1 MTFDKGQMTKSEHRI
16 LVIMLGMLA
25 ATGPLSI
32 DMYLPSLPSIQSDLA
47 ASAADTQLSLSAFLI
62 GYACGQLLYGP
73 ISDRFGRKPVLLTG
87 MFAYAATSFLCTLST
102 NIETLIVLRFLQAL
116 GGGSGIVLA
125 RAIINDYFPANEAAQ
140 VLSLVSIVTMLGPLV
155 SPIIGG
161 YLLVLAGW
169 HSIFWLLSAMGTIFF
184 LMVYFVFRESHL
196 VENRQQLNFVSTFKA
211 YVKITLHKDAFG
223 YIACG
228 GLGAGVFFA
237 YIGNSPFV
245 FIELFG
251 VRPEYFG
258 YLYGIVVSGMM
269 AAAIINSRLVLRYG
283 LDRMIEHSNF
293 IRLIGIVLLLL
304 VSYFKVGGIAAMVFA
319 LVVTVAPTII
329 INVNAAVGLLHL
341 FPRLSGTASAVSGAA
356 IFATGAVSG
365 SIVGLLH
372 DGTVM
377 PMVITMT
384 LFALTSHAAYWL
396 VGRKEG

>member
-1 MTFDKGQMTKSEHRI
+1 
-16 LVIMLGMLA
+16 MLGMLA

-196 VENRQQLNFVSTFKA
+196 VENRQQLNFVSTFRA

-293 IRLIGIVLLLL
+293 IRLIGIVILLL

-329 INVNAAVGLLHL
+329 INVNAAVGLIHL

-396 VGRKEG
+396 VSRKEG

>member
-1 MTFDKGQMTKSEHRI
+1 MTIDKIQMTKTEHRV

-25 ATGPLSI
+25 AMGPLSI
-32 DMYLPSLPSIQSDLA
+32 DMYLPSLPFIQTDLG
-47 ASAADTQLSLSAFLI
+47 ASAAEAQLSLSAFLI

-87 MFAYAATSFLCTLST
+87 IFAYAITSFLCALSS
-102 NIETLIVLRFLQAL
+102 NIETLIIMRFLQAL

-125 RAIINDYFPANEAAQ
+125 RAIISDYFPPNQAAR
-140 VLSLVSIVTMLGPLV
+140 VLSLVSIVTLLGPLV
-155 SPIIGG
+155 SPIIGS

-169 HSIFWLLSAMGTIFF
+169 RSIFWLLTSLGGVFFMMIFF
-184 LMVYFVFRESHL
+184 IFKESHP
-196 VENRQQLNFVSTFKA
+196 EEKRHKLNLITTFKA
-211 YVKITLHKDAFG
+211 YVDVTLHKDSFG

-245 FIELFG
+245 FIEVFG

-269 AAAIINSRLVLRYG
+269 AAAIINSRMVLHYG
-283 LDRMIEHSNF
+283 LNKMIDHGNM
-293 IRLIGIVLLLL
+293 IRLIGIVILLL
-304 VSYFKVGGIAAMVFA
+304 VSYFSIGGVPAILFA
-319 LVVTVAPTII
+319 LIVTISPTII

-341 FPRLSGTASAVSGAA
+341 FPRLTGTASAVSGAA

-372 DGTVM
+372 DGTMM
-377 PMVITMT
+377 PMVITMA
-384 LFALTSHAAYWL
+384 LFAISSNVAYWM
-396 VGRKEG
+396 VSRKD

>member
-1 MTFDKGQMTKSEHRI
+1 MTIDKRHMTKVERRV
-16 LVIMLGMLA
+16 LVVMLGMLA

-32 DMYLPSLPSIQSDLA
+32 DMYLPSLPSIQTDLG
-47 ASAADTQLSLSAFLI
+47 ASAAHAQLSLSAFLI
-62 GYACGQLLYGP
+62 GYALGQLLYGP

-87 MFAYAATSFLCTLST
+87 MLAYTTTSFLCTLSS

-125 RAIINDYFPANEAAQ
+125 RAIISDYFPPNEAAQ
-140 VLSLVSIVTMLGPLV
+140 VLSLVSIVTLLGPLV

-169 HSIFWLLSAMGTIFF
+169 HSIFWLLTALGVLFF
-184 LMVYFVFRESHL
+184 LMVFFGFSESHPA
-196 VENRQQLNFVSTFKA
+196 EKRQKLNLISTFRA
-211 YVKITLHKDAFG
+211 YVDVILHKDAFG

-251 VRPEYFG
+251 IRPEYFG

-269 AAAIINSRLVLRYG
+269 SAAIINSRMVLRYG
-283 LDRMIEHSNF
+283 LNKMIDHGNI
-293 IRLIGIVLLLL
+293 IRLIGVVILLL
-304 VSYFKVGGIAAMVFA
+304 VSYFRIGGITAMLFA
-319 LVVTVAPTII
+319 LIVTISPTII

-341 FPRLSGTASAVSGAA
+341 FPRLTGTASAVSGAA

-365 SIVGLLH
+365 FIVGFLH

-377 PMVITMT
+377 PMVITMA
-384 LFALTSHAAYWL
+384 LFTVTSTAAYWM
-396 VGRKEG
+396 VSRKD

>member
-1 MTFDKGQMTKSEHRI
+1 MTKFEHRV

-32 DMYLPSLPSIQSDLA
+32 DMYLPSLPSIQTDLG
-47 ASAADTQLSLSAFLI
+47 ASAANAQLSLSSFLI
-62 GYACGQLLYGP
+62 GYAMGQLLYGP

-87 MFAYAATSFLCTLST
+87 MFVYATTSFLCTLSQ
-102 NIETLIVLRFLQAL
+102 NIETLIVLRCLQAL

-125 RAIINDYFPANEAAQ
+125 RAIISDYFPPNEAAR
-140 VLSLVSIVTMLGPLV
+140 VLSLVSIVTLLGPLV
-155 SPIIGG
+155 SPIVGS

-169 HSIFWLLSAMGTIFF
+169 RSIFWLLTAMGIVFF
-184 LMVYFVFRESHL
+184 LMVLFVFRESHPA
-196 VENRQQLNFVSTFKA
+196 EKRQQLNFFTTFKA
-211 YVKITLHKDAFG
+211 YIEVILHQDSFG

-251 VRPEYFG
+251 IRPEYFG

-269 AAAIINSRLVLRYG
+269 SAAIINSRIVLRYG
-283 LDRMIEHSNF
+283 LNKMIDYGNI
-293 IRLIGIVLLLL
+293 IRLVGVVILLL
-304 VSYFKVGGIAAMVFA
+304 VSYFRIGGIPAMLFA
-319 LVVTVAPTII
+319 LVLTISPTII

-341 FPRLSGTASAVSGAA
+341 FPRLTGTASAVSGAA

-365 SIVGLLH
+365 FIVGVLH
-372 DGTVM
+372 DGTMM
-377 PMVITMT
+377 PMAITMA
-384 LFALTSHAAYWL
+384 LFAITSTAAYWL
-396 VGRKEG
+396 VSRKD